1 MLCFKEFKGKTLI
14 SIWFQNLPLIHY
26 FYSMLKSMTGFGK
39 ATKEFENKTVNV
51 EIRSLNSKNLDL
63 SLRLSSTYRDK
74 EHELKSEITKLLE
87 RGKVDLSVYVESKIE
102 ETPVQ
107 INTDLAKSYYN
118 QLKQLATE
126 LNEPTTNLMA
136 QVLKM
141 PDVLKSE
148 RKEPNEQDWK
158 DIQSVILLAV
168 EGLNN
173 FRSDEGK
180 SIEKDFE
187 TRLGIIADSLEKI
200 KEHDAAR
207 IQNIRDRIKKNLEEV
222 VGKEKVDNN
231 RFEQELIYYIEK
243 LDINEEKVRLKTH
256 LDYFIKTMK
265 EPAGGRKLNFIGQE
279 IGREVN
285 TIGSKA
291 NDAEMQKLV
300 VLMKDELE
308 KIKEQT
314 NNVL

>member
-1 MLCFKEFKGKTLI
+1 
-14 SIWFQNLPLIHY
+14 
-26 FYSMLKSMTGFGK
+26 MLKSMTGFGK

-87 RGKVDLSVYVESKIE
+87 RGKIDLSIYVESKQQ
-102 ETPVQ
+102 ETPVE
-107 INTDLAKSYYN
+107 INTDLAKSYY
-118 QLKQLATE
+118 QKLKQLASE
-126 LNEPTTNLMA
+126 LNEPATNLLS

-148 RKEPNEQDWK
+148 RKEPNEQDWQ
-158 DIQSVILLAV
+158 DIHSVVLKAI
-168 EGLNN
+168 EELNK
-173 FRSDEGK
+173 FRTDEGK

-187 TRLGIIADSLEKI
+187 IRLGIIASSLEKI

-207 IQNIRDRIKKNLEEV
+207 IKNIKDRIKKNLEDV
-222 VGKEKVDNN
+222 VGKENVDNN

>member
-1 MLCFKEFKGKTLI
+1 
-14 SIWFQNLPLIHY
+14 
-26 FYSMLKSMTGFGK
+26 MTGFGK

-118 QLKQLATE
+118 QLKQLAIE
-126 LNEPTTNLMA
+126 LNEPSTNLMA
-136 QVLKM
+136 HVLKM

-158 DIQSVILLAV
+158 DIQSVIFLAV

-187 TRLGIIADSLEKI
+187 TRLGIITDSLEKI

>member
-1 MLCFKEFKGKTLI
+1 
-14 SIWFQNLPLIHY
+14 
-26 FYSMLKSMTGFGK
+26 MTGFGK

-107 INTDLAKSYYN
+107 INTDLAKSYHT

-136 QVLKM
+136 HVLKM

-158 DIQSVILLAV
+158 DIQSVIFLAV

-187 TRLGIIADSLEKI
+187 TRLGIIGDSLEKI

>member
-1 MLCFKEFKGKTLI
+1 
-14 SIWFQNLPLIHY
+14 
-26 FYSMLKSMTGFGK
+26 MTGFGK

-51 EIRSLNSKNLDL
+51 EIRSLNSKNMDL
-63 SLRLSSTYRDK
+63 SLRLSSVYRDK

-118 QLKQLATE
+118 QLKQLASE
-126 LNEPTTNLMA
+126 LNEPTTNLMSH
-136 QVLKM
+136 VLKM

-158 DIQSVILLAV
+158 DIQGVILAAV
-168 EGLNN
+168 DGLNK

-187 TRLGIIADSLEKI
+187 TRLEIISESLEKI
-200 KEHDAAR
+200 KEHDASR
-207 IQNIRDRIKKNLEEV
+207 IQNIRDRIKKNLEDV

>member
-1 MLCFKEFKGKTLI
+1 
-14 SIWFQNLPLIHY
+14 
-26 FYSMLKSMTGFGK
+26 MTGFGK

-118 QLKQLATE
+118 QLKQLAAE

-136 QVLKM
+136 HVLKM

-158 DIQSVILLAV
+158 DIQSVIFLAV

-180 SIEKDFE
+180 SIETDFE

-222 VGKEKVDNN
+222 VGKDKVDNN

>member
-1 MLCFKEFKGKTLI
+1 
-14 SIWFQNLPLIHY
+14 
-26 FYSMLKSMTGFGK
+26 
-39 ATKEFENKTVNV
+39 
-51 EIRSLNSKNLDL
+51 LDL

-107 INTDLAKSYYN
+107 INTDLAKSYYI

-126 LNEPTTNLMA
+126 LNEPSTNLMA
-136 QVLKM
+136 HVLKM

-158 DIQSVILLAV
+158 DIQSVIFLAV

-187 TRLGIIADSLEKI
+187 TRLGIIADSLDKI